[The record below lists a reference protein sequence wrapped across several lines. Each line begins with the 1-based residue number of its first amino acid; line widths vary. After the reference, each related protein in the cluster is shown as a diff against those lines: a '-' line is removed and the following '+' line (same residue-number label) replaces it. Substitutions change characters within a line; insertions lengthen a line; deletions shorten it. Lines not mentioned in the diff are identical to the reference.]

1 MKGSAPTIRNRYLL
15 VADLLAILVSVFVS
29 FALRLDVGDLFVSY
43 LPLAVWLAVQAVVVK
58 PVVFWAMGL
67 YRRYWAYASVQE
79 LVLIFNAVGLSSL
92 ILAVWVFVNII
103 LRWNL
108 VPRSIPFID
117 WLVTLFLVGGI
128 RLSVR
133 VISEVRRARRILP
146 GAHGSRRI
154 LIAGAG
160 DAGALVAREMQKN
173 PQLRMQPVGF
183 LDDATEK
190 LHQRIHGIP
199 VRGTLSHLGLVASE
213 QNADEV
219 VIAMPSASGEVFRR
233 VADTCRAAHIPFRT
247 MPGLFELIGGRVSVS
262 RLRDVEVGDLLRRQP
277 ARTADQAVG
286 RALSGRRV
294 LVTGAGGSIG
304 LELCRQIARWGPAE
318 LILLGH
324 GENSIFEA
332 LIELGEVFPSLP
344 LHPVVADIRDL
355 TRLSQVFRS
364 HRPNVVF
371 HAAAHKHV
379 PLMEANLEDA
389 VTNNVF
395 GTRNIVEAALAAEV
409 ERLVLISSDK
419 AIHPTSVMGAT
430 KRLAELVVR
439 EAALRSGRV
448 FVSVRFGNVLGSRGS
463 VIPLFKRQI
472 ARGGPV
478 TITHPDMKRYFMTIP
493 EAVHLVLQ
501 AASLG
506 ASGETFILKMGE
518 PVRIVS
524 LAEDLIRLSGLEPG
538 RDVQIVFTG
547 IRPGEKLG
555 EQLWEDTTALRPTE
569 HPDILRLEENH
580 LLSEIDL
587 QGQLKELAE
596 MLQRGES
603 GAMLERLNL
612 LADGSLGQLPPP
624 DWNAV

>member
-1 MKGSAPTIRNRYLL
+1 MKGSAPTIRNRYLF

-92 ILAVWVFVNII
+92 ILAVWVFVNIV

-146 GAHGSRRI
+146 GAHGARRI

-183 LDDATEK
+183 LDDAPEK

-344 LHPVVADIRDL
+344 AASGRRRYPRSDAPQPGVSQPSSERRLPRGRAQARAAHGGQPRRRRHQQRLRHAQRGGSRAGCGGRAVGAHLERQGHPPDRASWAPPSAWRNSWCA
-355 TRLSQVFRS
+355 RPLS
-364 HRPNVVF
+364 
-371 HAAAHKHV
+371 AAA
-379 PLMEANLEDA
+379 ANSFRCASAMCSARA
-389 VTNNVF
+389 VRSSRSSN
-395 GTRNIVEAALAAEV
+395 GRSLAA
-409 ERLVLISSDK
+409 
-419 AIHPTSVMGAT
+419 
-430 KRLAELVVR
+430 
-439 EAALRSGRV
+439 GR
-448 FVSVRFGNVLGSRGS
+448 
-463 VIPLFKRQI
+463 
-472 ARGGPV
+472 
-478 TITHPDMKRYFMTIP
+478 
-493 EAVHLVLQ
+493 
-501 AASLG
+501 
-506 ASGETFILKMGE
+506 
-518 PVRIVS
+518 
-524 LAEDLIRLSGLEPG
+524 
-538 RDVQIVFTG
+538 
-547 IRPGEKLG
+547 
-555 EQLWEDTTALRPTE
+555 
-569 HPDILRLEENH
+569 
-580 LLSEIDL
+580 
-587 QGQLKELAE
+587 
-596 MLQRGES
+596 
-603 GAMLERLNL
+603 
-612 LADGSLGQLPPP
+612 
-624 DWNAV
+624 

>member
-1 MKGSAPTIRNRYLL
+1 
-15 VADLLAILVSVFVS
+15 
-29 FALRLDVGDLFVSY
+29 
-43 LPLAVWLAVQAVVVK
+43 
-58 PVVFWAMGL
+58 
-67 YRRYWAYASVQE
+67 
-79 LVLIFNAVGLSSL
+79 
-92 ILAVWVFVNII
+92 
-103 LRWNL
+103 
-108 VPRSIPFID
+108 
-117 WLVTLFLVGGI
+117 
-128 RLSVR
+128 
-133 VISEVRRARRILP
+133 
-146 GAHGSRRI
+146 
-154 LIAGAG
+154 
-160 DAGALVAREMQKN
+160 
-173 PQLRMQPVGF
+173 
-183 LDDATEK
+183 
-190 LHQRIHGIP
+190 
-199 VRGTLSHLGLVASE
+199 
-213 QNADEV
+213 
-219 VIAMPSASGEVFRR
+219 
-233 VADTCRAAHIPFRT
+233 
-247 MPGLFELIGGRVSVS
+247 
-262 RLRDVEVGDLLRRQP
+262 
-277 ARTADQAVG
+277 VG

-419 AIHPTSVMGAT
+419 AIHPSSVMGAT

-555 EQLWEDTTALRPTE
+555 EQLWEDNTALRPTE
-569 HPDILRLEENH
+569 HPDILRLEENN